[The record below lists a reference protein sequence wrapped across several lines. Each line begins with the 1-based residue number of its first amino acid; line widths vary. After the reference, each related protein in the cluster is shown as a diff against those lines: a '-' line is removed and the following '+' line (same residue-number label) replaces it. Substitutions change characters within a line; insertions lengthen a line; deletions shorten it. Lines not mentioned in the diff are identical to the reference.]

1 MAVAAPAP
9 AAHCTLSQQPL
20 HARATTHYTTP
31 ANTPLPQRTFAD
43 ARSPDKTVLP
53 GTASHQVA
61 GVPQP
66 PITQSIEPQPAA
78 TSDIPIQGL
87 PRVPPTPAEADAAV
101 AKDAPNLTGAAK
113 NISQHGNLP
122 PTGHGTAATGPTG
135 PIKPK
140 PRRFRRFLL
149 TLIVLSALGYAGGV
163 YYALNSDNFHDFFT
177 EYVPG
182 GEDAVAYFE
191 EREFRKRFP
200 SKPVDVKNW
209 PQMRGENKV
218 TIGKSSGLTAKA
230 SEVESDLGAKGP
242 HMGAKVEAVKNT
254 AEKAKAVVSEKKE
267 EVKKAVT
274 PAPAPAAAP
283 APKPAVATF
292 DHVNVPE
299 ATEPV
304 VQELVKMVNN
314 IITAVNASSEAG
326 KLSSTV
332 SSAKSDLDK
341 IISAVSTLK
350 ETAAHEAKTQIQNA
364 HTEFD
369 GAAKELV
376 RRLEQEMRETESKW
390 RDEYESERE
399 RLSSTY
405 NKRLEAEL
413 EAARRVAEEK
423 SKNALLE
430 QEINLQ
436 KTFSESVKAKIEE
449 ERDGRLSKIDE
460 LSTSVSELEKLSN
473 SWSEVIDS
481 TLATQHLQVALES
494 VRNAVLHA
502 EHPTPFINEL
512 VALKEVSKGNDVVNA
527 AIASINPA
535 AYQRGIPTPANLIDR
550 FRRVASEVR
559 KASLLPEDAGIA
571 SHAASAVLSK
581 MMFTKKGERGL
592 PSGDDVEATL
602 ARTEVLLEEGDLESA
617 TREMNGLKGWAGVLS
632 RDWVAETRRVLEV
645 RQAVD
650 VSTSP
655 GHLSDQIHLLTI
667 IFTGHR
673 CRSPSAE
680 LARQVDACSNVPRA
694 DCLFCPSHVKTDSRL
709 LLSSVPPKRN
719 GSLVGGVILC
729 IAREKEKARIFVVIP
744 FPCAISLNS
753 LLLVRQAD
761 V

>member
-9 AAHCTLSQQPL
+9 AAHCTLRLTRIQL
-20 HARATTHYTTP
+20 FHTLTP
-31 ANTPLPQRTFAD
+31 PRQRTFAD
-43 ARSPDKTVLP
+43 ARAPDKTVLP

-61 GVPQP
+61 GVPQD
-66 PITQSIEPQPAA
+66 PIVQQTEPPAA
-78 TSDIPIQGL
+78 AAAASDIPVSGL
-87 PRVPPTPAEADAAV
+87 PKEPPTPAEAAAAV
-101 AKDAPNLTGAAK
+101 AKDAAVNAAPVLTGNAK
-113 NISQHGNLP
+113 NVSPSHGNLP
-122 PTGHGTAATGPTG
+122 PTGHGTARTGPTG
-135 PIKPK
+135 LPKPK
-140 PRRFRRFLL
+140 RRFRRFLL

-200 SKPVDVKNW
+200 ARPIESKNW

-218 TIGKSSGLTAKA
+218 TIGKSSGLTAKE
-230 SEVESDLGAKGP
+230 SEESDLGTKGR
-242 HMGAKVEAVKNT
+242 HMGAKADSKPAEKPAPLASKEDVKVVEAPKKE
-254 AEKAKAVVSEKKE
+254 APKAKE
-267 EVKKAVT
+267 
-274 PAPAPAAAP
+274 APV
-283 APKPAVATF
+283 APKPAVAAV
-292 DHVNVPE
+292 DHVNVTE
-299 ATEPV
+299 ATEPA

-314 IITAVNASSEAG
+314 IITAVNASDEAG

-332 SSAKSDLDK
+332 ASAKSDLQN
-341 IISAVSTLK
+341 IIGAIATLK
-350 ETAAHEAKTQIQNA
+350 ETAAHEAKTSIQNA

-399 RLSSTY
+399 RLSNTY
-405 NKRLEAEL
+405 NQRLEAEL
-413 EAARRVAEEK
+413 DSVRRVTEEK
-423 SKNALLE
+423 NKNALLE

-436 KTFSESVKAKIEE
+436 KNFSSSVKAKVEE
-449 ERDGRLSKIDE
+449 ERDGRLSKLDD
-460 LSTSVSELEKLSN
+460 LSKSVAELEKLSSDWN
-473 SWSEVIDS
+473 SVVDS
-481 TLATQHLQVALES
+481 NLRTQHLHIALES
-494 VRNAVLHA
+494 VRNAVLHS

-527 AIASINPA
+527 AIGSINPA

-559 KASLLPEDAGIA
+559 KASLLPEDAGVA

-581 MMFTKKGERGL
+581 MMFNKKGERGL
-592 PSGDDVEATL
+592 PNGDDVEATL

-650 VSTSP
+650 VSVRLERVTVMCKVANMISHRLSP
-655 GHLSDQIHLLTI
+655 PRPACRVCSSDRRP
-667 IFTGHR
+667 GVEW
-673 CRSPSAE
+673 SE
-680 LARQVDACSNVPRA
+680 L
-694 DCLFCPSHVKTDSRL
+694 
-709 LLSSVPPKRN
+709 
-719 GSLVGGVILC
+719 
-729 IAREKEKARIFVVIP
+729 
-744 FPCAISLNS
+744 
-753 LLLVRQAD
+753 
-761 V
+761 

>member
-1 MAVAAPAP
+1 M
-9 AAHCTLSQQPL
+9 
-20 HARATTHYTTP
+20 
-31 ANTPLPQRTFAD
+31 
-43 ARSPDKTVLP
+43 
-53 GTASHQVA
+53 
-61 GVPQP
+61 
-66 PITQSIEPQPAA
+66 
-78 TSDIPIQGL
+78 
-87 PRVPPTPAEADAAV
+87 
-101 AKDAPNLTGAAK
+101 
-113 NISQHGNLP
+113 
-122 PTGHGTAATGPTG
+122 
-135 PIKPK
+135 
-140 PRRFRRFLL
+140 

-200 SKPVDVKNW
+200 SKPVDHKNW
-209 PQMRGENKV
+209 PQMRGENKI

-230 SEVESDLGAKGP
+230 SDAESDLGAKGP

-283 APKPAVATF
+283 APKPAVATV

-350 ETAAHEAKTQIQNA
+350 ETAAHEAQTQIQNA
-364 HTEFD
+364 HTEID

-399 RLSSTY
+399 RLSNTY
-405 NKRLEAEL
+405 NQRLEAEL
-413 EAARRVAEEK
+413 EAARRVIEEK
-423 SKNALLE
+423 NKNALLE

-494 VRNAVLHA
+494 VRNAVLHTD
-502 EHPTPFINEL
+502 HPTPFINEL

-527 AIASINPA
+527 AIASINPG

-617 TREMNGLKGWAGVLS
+617 AREMNGLKGWAGVLS

-650 VSTSP
+650 VSDSP
-655 GHLSDQIHLLTI
+655 QFLFSRPFANSNL
-667 IFTGHR
+667 TGHR
-673 CRSPSAE
+673 RRGSSAE
-680 LARQVDACSNVPRA
+680 LARQIDAS
-694 DCLFCPSHVKTDSRL
+694 F
-709 LLSSVPPKRN
+709 
-719 GSLVGGVILC
+719 
-729 IAREKEKARIFVVIP
+729 
-744 FPCAISLNS
+744 
-753 LLLVRQAD
+753 
-761 V
+761 